1 MVMVN
6 PGICLI
12 GLPGRLAVLC
22 MLAFGSTA
30 FTGCLTSRRP
40 AFLLSP
46 TVQSPHQKTTA
57 SSLWAKKK
65 KNSPAQAALEAFEA
79 LDVVDTLDIS
89 LSKKEQKDLL
99 KKQKKEKAVAQE
111 KEEEE
116 DAEISKKAER
126 LVQAHDQDQ
135 DSGDLSTEPTE
146 TAKAKDPK
154 KLSRK
159 EEMLMKALEMEKL
172 DEQGVEPL
180 EDDTTKLSK
189 KELKALQN
197 KEEKKAAKLQKK
209 KAKNENAQDDINGDA
224 DAVVNGADDS
234 ADADGSESSTGSEEE
249 DYEVNQ
255 VTLEDKIR
263 KERPPPRVR
272 VMESAQPDFTSLRLE
287 NVGITFRN
295 QEVLKDVT
303 WGVQT
308 GNRIGLVGANG
319 AGKTTQLRIM
329 AGELEPTTGDVV
341 KSSRDL
347 RVAMLRQEFVEE
359 LVPERTLQEE
369 FLSVFEEENK
379 ILMDLKENENA
390 LETTDAEDTDKMQ
403 DILDR
408 MQELQNQAENKGV
421 YALKSRVKKTMDL
434 MGFTDDEGEDLVA
447 SFSGGWKMRIG
458 LGKVLLKDPNVLLLD
473 EPTNHLDLDSVEW
486 LEDFLIRQNMP
497 MIIVR

>member
-1 MVMVN
+1 
-6 PGICLI
+6 
-12 GLPGRLAVLC
+12 
-22 MLAFGSTA
+22 
-30 FTGCLTSRRP
+30 
-40 AFLLSP
+40 
-46 TVQSPHQKTTA
+46 
-57 SSLWAKKK
+57 LWAKKK

-234 ADADGSESSTGSEEE
+234 SDADGSESSTGSEEE

-379 ILMDLKENENA
+379 ILMDLKGNENA